1 MATQRPKQSVQ
12 RKTWIEESL
21 SISTSEVEPD
31 TTEEEC
37 MSSSDED
44 CSASEVSEAE
54 LCQVRRRKQPDQK
67 ISAGKLDQCVP
78 CDQYN

>member
-1 MATQRPKQSVQ
+1 
-12 RKTWIEESL
+12 
-21 SISTSEVEPD
+21 
-31 TTEEEC
+31 

-44 CSASEVSEAE
+44 CSASEVSEVE

-67 ISAGKLDQCVP
+67 ISARKLDQCVP